1 MTHYPI
7 LAIMAYF
14 LGAFLIVIFGRNR
27 AVRNTL
33 GFLGTAV
40 PLCLLIMLAK
50 PILANGEIIAYWMGN
65 RVPAGGYA
73 IGIALEVDAFG
84 LFFGLLIA
92 TAVFVAMIYSFSY
105 MSHDDNEPQ
114 YYTLFLMLCGGV
126 MGLVLSGDLF
136 NMFIM
141 VEILTFAAVA
151 LTAFRN
157 TVFGALEAAFKYLV
171 VGCIGSTCI
180 LAGTIMLYAQA
191 HTLNF
196 AQLAAFLPGN
206 LNIATIIAYALLFI
220 GFCTKAFLV
229 PFHPLAA
236 DAHGAAP
243 APVSV
248 LISGVLTKSGLYGII
263 RLTYILFRTMNL
275 GTVQFWLV
283 FLGSVS
289 MFLCVTMALAQHDF
303 KRLLAFHSISQIG
316 YVLTAAG
323 LATALGVSSGLYHAM
338 NHTLFKGL
346 LFLCAG
352 AVLHETGTTD
362 LDRLGGLSKKMPV
375 TTVLFLVGAFSISGI
390 PPFNGFASKWL
401 IYQATYQKAVESG
414 NIGFMLVTVCCLVT
428 STLTLA
434 SFVKVT
440 QSVFFGQ
447 LPKEYEHVKEVPFG
461 MRLGMGILAA
471 LCILTGIFPGF
482 VQNWLTGPA
491 ARAVFQANGY
501 IDAMMGA
508 GYADKFGLADTLPVS
523 FTSIGVWSPIS
534 WLCLLAIMLLA
545 VAIVA
550 ITSKYDAVSKAAKQ
564 TDPLT
569 LEALESATAAYLPTA
584 PANPAPRYATGHAAS
599 GKYELFYG
607 GEESVF
613 SQVGGD
619 DLFWGFKH
627 NWRHYFKFMHELH
640 SGIVNDYSL
649 WAVVALALAM
659 LYAMIIL

>member
-1 MTHYPI
+1 MMLQHFPI

-27 AVRNTL
+27 ILRNL
-33 GFLGTAV
+33 FGFLGTAV
-40 PLCLLIMLAK
+40 PLCLLIMLFK
-50 PILANGEIIAYWMGN
+50 PVMLAGEVIAYWMGN

-92 TAVFVAMIYSFSY
+92 TAVFVAMLYSFSY
-105 MSHDDNEPQ
+105 MRHDDNEPQ

-141 VEILTFAAVA
+141 IEILTFAAVA

-157 TVFGALEAAFKYLV
+157 TATGALEAAFKYLV
-171 VGCIGSTCI
+171 VGCIGSTAI

-206 LNIATIIAYALLFI
+206 LNQSTIIAYALLFI

-263 RLTYILFRTMNL
+263 RLTYVLFRTMNL

-289 MFLCVTMALAQHDF
+289 MFVCVTMALAQHDF

-362 LDRLGGLSKKMPV
+362 LDRLGGLSKKMPH
-375 TTVLFLVGAFSISGI
+375 TTVLCIVGAFSISGG
-390 PPFNGFASKWL
+390 PPCNGFASKWMF
-401 IYQATYQKAVESG
+401 YQATYQKAVESG
-414 NIGFMLVTVCCLVT
+414 NIGFLAATVVALIT

-447 LPKEYEHVKEVPFG
+447 LPKEYENVKEVPFG
-461 MRLGMGILAA
+461 MRFAMGILAL
-471 LCILTGIFPGF
+471 LCILTGVFPGF
-482 VQNWLTGPA
+482 VTTYLTEPA
-491 ARAVFQANGY
+491 ARAIFAANNY
-501 IDAMMGA
+501 VNSMMGA
-508 GYADKFGLADTLPVS
+508 GYAEQFALVDALPVS
-523 FTSIGVWSPIS
+523 FASVGVWSPLS
-534 WLCLLAIMLLA
+534 WLCVLLIGILA

-550 ITSKYDAVSKAAKQ
+550 DISKYDKVSAYAESGVVEEYLTGAKYGNGSAA
-564 TDPLT
+564 
-569 LEALESATAAYLPTA
+569 E
-584 PANPAPRYATGHAAS
+584 
-599 GKYELFYG
+599 GKYELFFG
-607 GEESVF
+607 GEEPVF

-649 WAVVALALAM
+649 WAAVALALAM

>member
-1 MTHYPI
+1 MMQHYPI
-7 LAIMAYF
+7 LAIMTYF
-14 LGAFLIVIFGRNR
+14 LGAFLIVIFGKNR
-27 AVRNTL
+27 TVRNAV
-33 GFLGTAV
+33 GFLATAV
-40 PLCLLIMLAK
+40 PLCLLITLVK
-50 PILANGEIIAYWMGN
+50 PVMMGGDIIAYWMGG

-73 IGIALEVDAFG
+73 IGIALEVDALS
-84 LFFGLLIA
+84 LFFGLLVA
-92 TAVFVAMIYSFSY
+92 TAVFAAMLYSFSY

-157 TVFGALEAAFKYLV
+157 AVFGALEAAFKYLV
-171 VGCIGSTCI
+171 VGSIGSSCI
-180 LAGTIMLYAQA
+180 LAGTIMLYAQT

-196 AQLAAFLPGN
+196 AQLSAMIPGN
-206 LNIATIIAYALLFI
+206 LNLATTVAYALLFI

-289 MFLCVTMALAQHDF
+289 MFVCVTMALAQHDF

-323 LATALGVSSGLYHAM
+323 LATALGVSAGLYHAM

-362 LDRLGGLSKKMPV
+362 LDKLGGLSKKMPH

-401 IYQATYQKAVESG
+401 IYQAAYQKGVESG
-414 NIGFMLVTVCCLVT
+414 NIGFLLVTICCLVT

-447 LPKEYEHVKEVPFG
+447 LPKEYENVREVSVG
-461 MRLGMGILAA
+461 MRLAMGLLAL
-471 LCILTGIFPGF
+471 LCIVTGLFPGLVTTF
-482 VQNWLTGPA
+482 LTEPA
-491 ARAVFQANGY
+491 ARAVFGANHY
-501 IDAMMGA
+501 INAMMGA
-508 GYADKFGLADTLPVS
+508 GYAESFGLADMLPVS
-523 FTSIGVWSPIS
+523 FYSAGVWSPIS
-534 WLCLLAIMLLA
+534 WLCLLMIMLLA

-550 ITSKYDAVSKAAKQ
+550 VSSKYDQVSALAK
-564 TDPLT
+564 
-569 LEALESATAAYLPTA
+569 TAAA
-584 PANPAPRYATGHAAS
+584 AEAAAAAGPRYGSGSLAE
-599 GKYELFYG
+599 GKYELFFG
-607 GEESVF
+607 GEESVY

-619 DLFWGFKH
+619 DMFWGFKH
-627 NWRHYFKFMHELH
+627 NWRHYFSFMHNLH
-640 SGIVNDYSL
+640 SGIVNDYAL
-649 WAVVALALAM
+649 WAVIALALAM